1 MQREKRLNCDKKKLK
16 IGIIHLITEGVQL
29 FVGGV
34 GSYIR
39 GQVLALPEII
49 ELLANNNITLEPH
62 FIEIA
67 SC

>member
-1 MQREKRLNCDKKKLK
+1 MHEDKSSIGDNNSLK

-39 GQVLALPEII
+39 GQIMALPEVIK
-49 ELLANNNITLEPH
+49 LLADNNISLEPH
-62 FIEIA
+62 FI
-67 SC
+67 